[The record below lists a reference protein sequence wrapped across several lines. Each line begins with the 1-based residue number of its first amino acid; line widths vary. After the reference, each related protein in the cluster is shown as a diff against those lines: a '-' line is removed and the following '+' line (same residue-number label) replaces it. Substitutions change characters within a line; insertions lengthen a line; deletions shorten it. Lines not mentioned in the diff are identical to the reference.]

1 MATRK
6 QIIIKHYLEFQK
18 QLHDKN
24 FDCSIFPSLE
34 DVCLVDLL
42 VLFNYTFNNSNP
54 IAQSLD
60 EVMKK
65 AIELNVKINKEIE
78 EIGDKNSIEKNLN
91 KQHNIDI
98 IF

>member
-6 QIIIKHYLEFQK
+6 EIIIKHYLEFQK
-18 QLHDKN
+18 QSQGTE

-34 DVCLVDLL
+34 DVDLVDLL

-60 EVMKK
+60 EVMKS
-65 AIELNVKINKEIE
+65 
-78 EIGDKNSIEKNLN
+78 NSIECSEEVRQICINFIQWFLDFQKSN
-91 KQHNIDI
+91 
-98 IF
+98 

>member
-34 DVCLVDLL
+34 DVCLVDLM

-60 EVMKK
+60 EVMK
-65 AIELNVKINKEIE
+65 N
-78 EIGDKNSIEKNLN
+78 NSIECSEEVRKICIHFIQWFLDFQKTN
-91 KQHNIDI
+91 
-98 IF
+98 

>member
-60 EVMKK
+60 EVMKS
-65 AIELNVKINKEIE
+65 
-78 EIGDKNSIEKNLN
+78 NSIECSEEVRQICIHCIQWFLDFQKSN
-91 KQHNIDI
+91 
-98 IF
+98 